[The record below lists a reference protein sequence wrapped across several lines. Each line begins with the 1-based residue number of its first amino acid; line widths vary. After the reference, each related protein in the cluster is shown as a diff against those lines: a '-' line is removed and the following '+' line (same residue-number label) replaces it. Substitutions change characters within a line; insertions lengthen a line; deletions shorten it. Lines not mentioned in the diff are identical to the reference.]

1 MNKIPHAEKL
11 IERAQKGERL
21 NAKDRR
27 HAVAYL
33 IATRPEI
40 TACAMGDLFY
50 VSEGM
55 IRVDKRIIKQ
65 EKAKLLQKED
75 VALVIVDIADCFDRQ
90 VKDLEASKRKC
101 KLGSATYLAHC
112 KEIFNLRLKMVTA
125 LQELGYYPKNL
136 GSMTIDKYEYR
147 ATVGADN
154 SVTTRAVNLDVRD
167 GEFEDIIPAQL
178 AAPEPATTEE
188 VEARAKEFD
197 SLG

>member
-33 IATRPEI
+33 TATRPEI
-40 TACAMGDLFY
+40 TAVAMGDLFF

-147 ATVGADN
+147 ATVGADGA
-154 SVTTRAVNLDVRD
+154 VTSRPVNLDVSE
-167 GEFEDIIPAQL
+167 GEFEDIVPAQL
-178 AAPEPATTEE
+178 AAPEAAVLEE
-188 VEARAKEFD
+188 LDKRAEEF
-197 SLG
+197 SKL